1 MGSAN
6 KQVNNE
12 ALWRQRIKD
21 HAGSGQS
28 VAAYC
33 RDRSLVVATFY
44 WWKARLR
51 KSASALVVRKMPGEV
66 PFIDLG
72 SVNPAPALNGS
83 PVPGACVDIRL
94 DLGLGM
100 VLTITRR

>member
-1 MGSAN
+1 MGSTN
-6 KQVNNE
+6 KQANNE

-21 HAGSGQS
+21 HAVSGQS

-33 RDRSLVVATFY
+33 RERGLVVATFY

-51 KSASALVVRKMPGEV
+51 KSASALFVRKVATEV

-72 SVNPAPALNGS
+72 SVNSVADGDTS
-83 PVPGACVDIRL
+83 PVAGACVDIRL

>member
-6 KQVNNE
+6 KRVNNE

-21 HAGSGQS
+21 QAASAQS
-28 VAAYC
+28 VAGYC
-33 RDRSLVVATFY
+33 RDNGLVVATFH

-51 KSASALVVRKMPGEV
+51 KSASALVVRKAPTEV

-72 SVNPAPALNGS
+72 SVNLNL
-83 PVPGACVDIRL
+83 PRFD
-94 DLGLGM
+94 GLFCRA
-100 VLTITRR
+100 IATRQLE

>member
-1 MGSAN
+1 MGSTN

-12 ALWRQRIKD
+12 MLWRQRIKD

-33 RDRSLVVATFY
+33 RDHSLVVATFH

-51 KSASALVVRKMPGEV
+51 KSAGALVVRKAPTEV

-72 SVNPAPALNGS
+72 SVNPGVAGNTL
-83 PVPGACVDIRL
+83 PVVGACVDIRL

>member
-1 MGSAN
+1 MGATSM
-6 KQVNNE
+6 QVNNE
-12 ALWRQRIKD
+12 ALWRQRMKD

-28 VAAYC
+28 VVSYC
-33 RDRSLVVATFY
+33 RDHGLVVATFH

-51 KSASALVVRKMPGEV
+51 KSSSALVVKKALSEV

-72 SVNPAPALNGS
+72 SVNPMAS
-83 PVPGACVDIRL
+83 THTVPVAGACVDIRL